1 MANNTTTETN
11 TTGGAK
17 TTETTTPSQ
26 TEQVKSNPA
35 DAERRAAAALE
46 FGKIQHTYRP
56 IPQGFMGYGN
66 SGAWD

>member
-1 MANNTTTETN
+1 MANNATTT
-11 TTGGAK
+11 GAK

-35 DAERRAAAALE
+35 DAERRAASALE

-56 IPQGFMGYGN
+56 IPQRFMGYGN